1 MKLQNKLRPSI
12 APRAYRER
20 GVTLVE
26 LMIVVVILGLL
37 TSIAFPAY
45 QGYVERARRSDGKAM
60 LTDVAARLERF
71 YADNNT
77 YTVTMTNLGFTGT
90 SPSSGEGFY
99 TAGVAAGPS
108 GSIATSYTIT
118 VTPVA
123 ARWGGSGD
131 GTCGALTLD
140 SRGTQGS
147 SAGSLSICW
156 N

>member
-1 MKLQNKLRPSI
+1 MKLQDKLRTSLSL
-12 APRAYRER
+12 RARRER
-20 GVTLVE
+20 GVTLIE
-26 LMIVVVILGLL
+26 LMIVLVIIGILIR
-37 TSIAFPAY
+37 IAYPAY
-45 QGYVERARRSDGKAM
+45 QNYVERARRSDGKAM
-60 LTDVAARLERF
+60 LTDIAARQERF

-77 YTVTMTNLGFTGT
+77 YTVTMTDLGFSGT

-118 VTPVA
+118 VTPVSA
-123 ARWGGSGD
+123 KWGGSGD
-131 GTCGALTLD
+131 GTCGNLTLD

-147 SAGSLSICW
+147 SAGSLSTCW

>member
-1 MKLQNKLRPSI
+1 
-12 APRAYRER
+12 
-20 GVTLVE
+20 
-26 LMIVVVILGLL
+26 
-37 TSIAFPAY
+37 
-45 QGYVERARRSDGKAM
+45 M

-131 GTCGALTLD
+131 STCGALTLD